1 MIIISFRV
9 LNDHPQ
15 GQIEFAKYE
24 QLIGQ
29 ATRRVA
35 ASRRKLLFFN
45 DILTQSFA
53 SRFWI
58 PYAQLFFSEILI
70 HN

>member
-29 ATRRVA
+29 ATRKVA
-35 ASRRKLLFFN
+35 ASRQKLRFFN

-53 SRFWI
+53 SRF
-58 PYAQLFFSEILI
+58 
-70 HN
+70 